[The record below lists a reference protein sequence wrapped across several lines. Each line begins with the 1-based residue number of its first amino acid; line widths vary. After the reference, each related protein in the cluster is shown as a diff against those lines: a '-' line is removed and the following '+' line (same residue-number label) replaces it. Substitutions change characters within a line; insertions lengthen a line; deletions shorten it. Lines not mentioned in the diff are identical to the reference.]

1 MMKLARFVILMNHQS
16 RFRDRSHVPA
26 KISADV
32 EPEVEINWHEFLNEG
47 IEIDSEIGKGSS
59 DESDWSE
66 LSDSE
71 DSLVQSDLAVSS
83 QIITIDETEC
93 SSGQ

>member
-1 MMKLARFVILMNHQS
+1 MMKLARFVILMNHHS
-16 RFRDRSHVPA
+16 RFRDRSHV
-26 KISADV
+26 SASIITDDK
-32 EPEVEINWHEFLNEG
+32 PEVEINWHEFLNEG

-66 LSDSE
+66 LSDNE
-71 DSLVQSDLAVSS
+71 DSLVQSDLVVSS
-83 QIITIDETEC
+83 QILTIDETEC